1 MEKTVLIKVI
11 GALLGVAAA
20 VTGVVVAVRHF
31 TKAEDA
37 YRSILIYEME
47 GTANIEREG
56 TGTIGAAENLYLES
70 GDQLTTAADSS
81 VRLKLDDDKYI
92 MVEEDTVLSIE
103 AVGTKEDSKTKIQLV
118 QGAITNEI
126 QNALSVD
133 SVYEV
138 TTPNSVMAVRGTIFR
153 VEVYFDEKGE
163 AYAKLSVFDGK
174 VGSVLILPDG
184 TMENEVTVEDGSE
197 VIIHSNTELTEYLTG
212 PADIVFEE
220 LSMQSLYTLYDL
232 VGADV
237 SITGTSKEELEILIW
252 GEKKEEAANS
262 KGMPTA
268 APKATKKPEE
278 KGNSATPSV
287 SPKKENDKSRSGVQ
301 PTATPAVA
309 ASQPTVIPQPTA
321 VPTETPQP
329 VAVVP
334 PSSDQE
340 ETDNSGSED
349 PPAEDQPAESQTS
362 FTVQFLYQGQ
372 LFGTQ
377 TVEKGQTASCP
388 KLNPAASGSWNFD
401 FSTGINQDTTVEWI
415 E

>member
-126 QNALSVD
+126 QNALSAE

-184 TMENEVTVEDGSE
+184 TMENEVTVEDGNE
-197 VIIHSNTELTEYLTG
+197 VIIHSNTDLTEYLTG

-237 SITGTSKEELEILIW
+237 SITGTNKEELEILIW
-252 GEKKEEAANS
+252 GEKKEAAENP
-262 KGMPTA
+262 KGTPTA
-268 APKATKKPEE
+268 APEATKKPEE

-287 SPKKENDKSRSGVQ
+287 SPKKENDKSRSGMQ

-309 ASQPTVIPQPTA
+309 ASQPTVIPQPT
-321 VPTETPQP
+321 ETPKP

-340 ETDNSGSED
+340 ETGDSGSED
-349 PPAEDQPAESQTS
+349 PPAENQPAESQTS

-401 FSTGINQDTTVEWI
+401 FSTAIHQDTTVEWV